1 MDNDFRARLYQLLSI
16 EDESERESALE
27 EIVNEYA
34 TYGSQVE
41 SLTAERDDL
50 QGRLTKA
57 ETDRD
62 TYKERLAKVVNSTLE
77 PDKEDDEEVINYEDR
92 VFKKEE
98 E

>member
-1 MDNDFRARLYQLLSI
+1 MDFRARLYQLLSI
-16 EDESERESALE
+16 EDESERENALE
-27 EIVNEYA
+27 DIVNEYA

-57 ETDRD
+57 EIDRD

-77 PDKEDDEEVINYEDR
+77 PDEEDDNEVIDYEDR

-98 E
+98 K

>member
-1 MDNDFRARLYQLLSI
+1 MDFRARLYQLLAI

-27 EIVNEYA
+27 DIVNEYI
-34 TYGSQVE
+34 TYGE
-41 SLTAERDDL
+41 LITSLTAERDDL

-62 TYKERLAKVVNSTLE
+62 TYKERLAKVINSTLE
-77 PDKEDDEEVINYEDR
+77 PDEEDDEEVIDYEDK

-98 E
+98 